1 MSTKQTEPY
10 ISSYLHA
17 KGGKLGLPVSGNFEL
32 TSRCNFNCPMC
43 YVHLSQAENL
53 TEKELTA
60 AQWID
65 LARQA
70 RDQGMVFVLLTGGEP
85 FLRKDFFEIYEAMK
99 SMGLMVSIN
108 TNGSLLQGEIRRRL
122 IDNPPHRMNISLYG
136 GNPQTYRNM
145 CGRDAFDSVVEN
157 IRMLKHAGIDVR
169 LNLSITPWN
178 KQDIQKI
185 YEIATELSVPVKASS
200 YMYPPVRIDGQPG
213 HAENRL
219 TPEEAAKCSVEWDLL
234 RFSPEEFALRAE
246 AMSRLCAIDQERC
259 SVDDEAGVSCRAGY
273 TSFWITWDGRM
284 LPCGMMPEPE
294 TRPLE
299 TGFAQAWQQ
308 IRENTRNIKSSPKCA
323 SCPSKEICP
332 ACAAVRISESGS
344 FDGTPEYMCRMT
356 EAVKIQTLRAY
367 QERNGTVNGN

>member
-1 MSTKQTEPY
+1 MSTKQTELY

-43 YVHLSQAENL
+43 YVHLSQTENL

-122 IDNPPHRMNISLYG
+122 LGNPPHRMNISLYG

-157 IRMLKHAGIDVR
+157 IRTLKHAGIDVR

-246 AMSRLCAIDQERC
+246 AMSRLCAIDQEPEER
-259 SVDDEAGVSCRAGY
+259 
-273 TSFWITWDGRM
+273 GR
-284 LPCGMMPEPE
+284 
-294 TRPLE
+294 
-299 TGFAQAWQQ
+299 
-308 IRENTRNIKSSPKCA
+308 
-323 SCPSKEICP
+323 
-332 ACAAVRISESGS
+332 
-344 FDGTPEYMCRMT
+344 
-356 EAVKIQTLRAY
+356 
-367 QERNGTVNGN
+367 